1 MSGFDDINFTT
12 TAATLVAA
20 YTVTANDYVIFYDP
34 TNAYVITLPA
44 ASAALKGRN
53 YIFIQTVSNA
63 GQMTLKTA
71 GGTINNTAGGTG
83 IAVTASKVGQFDVY
97 CDGTNWFGGN
107 STAGL
112 L

>member
-1 MSGFDDINFTT
+1 MSGQDNTSFTT
-12 TAATLVAA
+12 TATLTAA
-20 YTVTANDYVIFYDP
+20 YTITANDSVIFYDP

-53 YIFIQTVSNA
+53 YTFVQTVSNA
-63 GQMTLKTA
+63 GQATLKTA
-71 GGTINNTAGGTG
+71 GGTINGTAGGTG
-83 IAVTASKVGQFDVY
+83 IAITASKIGQFDVF
-97 CDGTNWFGGN
+97 CDGTNWWGGN

>member
-1 MSGFDDINFTT
+1 MSGTDPINETT
-12 TAATLVAA
+12 TATLTAA
-20 YTVTANDYVIFYDP
+20 YTITANDFVIFYDP

-44 ASAALKGRN
+44 ASAALKGRP
-53 YIFIQTVSNA
+53 YVFVQTVSNA

-71 GGTINNTAGGTG
+71 GGTINGTAGGTG
-83 IAVTASKVGQFDVY
+83 IAVTASKIGKFDVY
-97 CDGTNWFGGN
+97 CDGTNWWGGN

>member
-1 MSGFDDINFTT
+1 MSGFDDVNFTA
-12 TAATLVAA
+12 TAVLTAA
-20 YTVTANDYVIFYDP
+20 YTITANDYIIFYDP
-34 TNAYVITLPA
+34 TNAFVITLPA

-53 YIFIQTVSNA
+53 YIFVQTVSNA

-71 GGTINNTAGGTG
+71 GGTINGTAGGTG
-83 IAVTASKVGQFDVY
+83 IAITASKIGQFDVY
-97 CDGTNWFGGN
+97 CDGTNWWGGN

>member
-1 MSGFDDINFTT
+1 MSGMDDINFTT
-12 TAATLVAA
+12 TAVLTGA
-20 YTVTANDYVIFYDP
+20 YTITANDYIIFYDP
-34 TNAYVITLPA
+34 TNAFVITLPA

-53 YIFIQTVSNA
+53 YIFVQTVSNA

-71 GGTINNTAGGTG
+71 GGTINGTAGGTG
-83 IAVTASKVGQFDVY
+83 IAVTASKIGQFDVY
-97 CDGTNWFGGN
+97 CDGTNWWGGN

>member
-1 MSGFDDINFTT
+1 MSGFDDLNFTT
-12 TAATLVAA
+12 TAVLTAA
-20 YTVTANDYVIFYDP
+20 YTITANDYVIFYDP

-53 YIFIQTVSNA
+53 YIFVQTVSNA

-71 GGTINNTAGGTG
+71 GGTINGTAGGTG
-83 IAVTASKVGQFDVY
+83 IAVTASKIGQFDVY
-97 CDGTNWFGGN
+97 CDGTNWWGGN

>member
-1 MSGFDDINFTT
+1 MSGTDPINLTT
-12 TAATLVAA
+12 TATLTAA
-20 YTVTANDYVIFYDP
+20 YTVTANDDVIFYDP

-44 ASAALKGRN
+44 ASAALKGRP
-53 YIFIQTVSNA
+53 YTFVQTVSNA

-71 GGTINNTAGGTG
+71 GGTINGTAGGTG
-83 IAVTASKVGQFDVY
+83 IAVTASKVGKFDVY
-97 CDGTNWFGGN
+97 CDGTNWWGGN

>member
-1 MSGFDDINFTT
+1 MSGFDDINQTT
-12 TAATLVAA
+12 TATLTAA
-20 YTVTANDYVIFYDP
+20 YTITDNDYVIFYDP

-44 ASAALKGRN
+44 ANAARKGRQ
-53 YIFIQTVSNA
+53 YTFVQTVSNA

-71 GGTINNTAGGTG
+71 GGTINGTAGGTG
-83 IAVTASKVGQFDVY
+83 IAITASKIGQFDVF
-97 CDGTNWFGGN
+97 CDGTNWVGGN

>member
-1 MSGFDDINFTT
+1 MSGFDDTNLTT
-12 TAATLVAA
+12 TSTITAT
-20 YTVTANDYVIFYDP
+20 YTVSANDYVIFYDP

-44 ASAALKGRN
+44 ASALLKGRN
-53 YIFIQTVSNA
+53 YTFVQVVSNA

-71 GGTINNTAGGTG
+71 GGTLNGVAAGTG
-83 IAVTASKVGQFDVY
+83 IAITASKLGQFDVF
-97 CDGTNWFGGN
+97 CDGTNWWGGN

>member
-1 MSGFDDINFTT
+1 MSGMDDINFTIT
-12 TAATLVAA
+12 GTPLTAT
-20 YTVTANDYVIFYDP
+20 YTVTDNDFVITYDP

-44 ASAALKGRN
+44 ANAARKGRN
-53 YIFIQTVSNA
+53 YVFIQTVSNA

-83 IAVTASKVGQFDVY
+83 IAITASKVGQFDVF
-97 CDGTNWFGGN
+97 CDGTNWWGGN

>member
-1 MSGFDDINFTT
+1 MSGFDDVNL
-12 TAATLVAA
+12 TATAVLTAA
-20 YTVTANDYVIFYDP
+20 YTVTANDYVVFYDP

-44 ASAALKGRN
+44 ASTALKGRQ
-53 YIFIQTVSNA
+53 YVFVQTVSNA

-71 GGTINNTAGGTG
+71 GGTG
-83 IAVTASKVGQFDVY
+83 IAITASKVGKFDVY
-97 CDGTNWFGGN
+97 CDGTNWWGGN

>member
-1 MSGFDDINFTT
+1 MSGFDDVNFTT
-12 TAATLVAA
+12 TPTLTAA
-20 YTVTANDYVIFYDP
+20 YTVTDNDYVIFYDP

-44 ASAALKGRN
+44 GSASRKGRQ
-53 YIFIQTVSNA
+53 YTFIQTVSNA

-71 GGTINNTAGGTG
+71 GGTINGTAGGTG
-83 IAVTASKVGQFDVY
+83 IAVTASKIGQFDVF
-97 CDGTNWFGGN
+97 CDGTNWVGGN

>member
-1 MSGFDDINFTT
+1 MSGFDNVNYTT
-12 TAATLVAA
+12 TAVLTAA
-20 YTVTANDYVIFYDP
+20 YTVTANDSVIFYDP

-44 ASAALKGRN
+44 ASTALKGRN
-53 YIFIQTVSNA
+53 FVFVQTVSNA

-71 GGTINNTAGGTG
+71 GGTINGTAAGTG
-83 IAVTASKVGQFDVY
+83 IAVTASKLGTFDVF
-97 CDGTNWFGGN
+97 CDGTNWWGGN

>member
-1 MSGFDDINFTT
+1 MSGMDDVNFTS
-12 TAATLVAA
+12 TAVLTAA
-20 YTVTANDYVIFYDP
+20 YTVTANDWVIFYDP

-44 ASAALKGRN
+44 AGTALKGRC
-53 YIFIQTVSNA
+53 YTFVQTVSNA

-71 GGTINNTAGGTG
+71 GGTINGTAGGTG
-83 IAVTASKVGQFDVY
+83 IAVTASKIGKFDVY
-97 CDGTNWFGGN
+97 CDGTNWWGGN

>member
-1 MSGFDDINFTT
+1 MSGMDDVNFTS
-12 TAATLVAA
+12 TAVLTAA

-44 ASAALKGRN
+44 ASAALKGRQ
-53 YIFIQTVSNA
+53 YVFVQTVSNA
-63 GQMTLKTA
+63 GQMTLKTG
-71 GGTINNTAGGTG
+71 GGTINGTAAGTG
-83 IAVTASKVGQFDVY
+83 IAVTASKIGKFDVY
-97 CDGTNWFGGN
+97 CDGTNWWGGN